1 MTKSYLGKYIRPAL
15 PSSFIILSNLVF
27 CIVLLCPGM
36 IYSQSD
42 GAKKL
47 LTKLDKNLY
56 SLNEMVINT
65 DQRTISMPCKVN
77 MTEGLIEV
85 LVCRPEGKVHES
97 LFVTAVSPLE
107 LQTALLLLG
116 ADPVNELPDESH
128 EGDPLSPYRTIE
140 TVGDSLLIFVKR
152 EDGQSKQMARVED
165 FIRDESKKKTLVS
178 STWLFR
184 GAVTLQNGTL
194 VLDPDMTMIATYHD
208 PIALIELNA
217 IGKFDD
223 ELYYVN
229 TEPGLKKGESI
240 ELIIKAIK

>member
-1 MTKSYLGKYIRPAL
+1 MTKSYFGKYKRPVL
-15 PSSFIILSNLVF
+15 PTLYLMLSNLAVY
-27 CIVLLCPGM
+27 IVLLCPGVV
-36 IYSQSD
+36 YSQSE
-42 GAKKL
+42 GAEKL
-47 LTKLDKNLY
+47 LTKLDENLY
-56 SLNEMVINT
+56 SLNEMEINT
-65 DQRTISMPCKVN
+65 DQRTISIPCKVN

-107 LQTALLLLG
+107 FQTALLLLG
-116 ADPVNELPDESH
+116 ADPVNELPDENQQS
-128 EGDPLSPYRTIE
+128 DPLSPYRTIE
-140 TVGDSLLIFVKR
+140 TDGDSLLIFVKR
-152 EDGQSKQMARVED
+152 EGTQSGQMVRVEA
-165 FIRDESKKKTLVS
+165 FIRDESKKNTLEP

-184 GAVTLQNGTL
+184 GAVTLQDGTL

-217 IGKFDD
+217 VGKFDD

-229 TEPGLKKGESI
+229 SEQGLKKGESV